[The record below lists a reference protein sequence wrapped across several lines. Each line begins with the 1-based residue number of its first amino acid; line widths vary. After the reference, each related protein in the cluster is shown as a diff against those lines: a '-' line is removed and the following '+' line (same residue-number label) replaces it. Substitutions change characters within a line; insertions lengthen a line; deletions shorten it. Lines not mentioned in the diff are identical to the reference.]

1 MKDIERQP
9 KSSPAPA
16 VKPLVLM
23 ILDGWG
29 EREAAP
35 DNAISRASTPHWERL
50 KKQAAFTTIQTSGE
64 FVGLPDGQ
72 MGNSEVGHMNI
83 GAGRI
88 VYQNFTRIS
97 QAIRDG
103 SFISNKVLVEAVEA
117 CKTGQS
123 TLHIMGLLSPGG
135 VHSHDEHFLAMV
147 DMAANMGAPDIRV
160 HGFLDGRD
168 TPPRSAATS
177 IQNMQARLD
186 NYPSA
191 RFASLCGRYYAMDRD
206 QRWDRVEKAWNMLV
220 NAKADFSSD
229 TALSGLEAAYAR
241 DENDEFV
248 NPTIIGSFDGIKDGD
263 AVIFVNFRADR
274 AREISQA
281 FVQPGFDG
289 FERRAPEL
297 AAFVCMTEYLD
308 GLPAQVAF
316 PVEPLKEIL
325 GEYLASLG
333 LSQLRIAETE
343 KYAHVTF
350 FFNGGEEKVF
360 EGEKR
365 VLVPSPDVATY
376 DLQPEMSVVEL
387 SKRLDASIRSGEFD
401 VIICNV
407 ANPDMVGHTGSMQA
421 AMAAVEAVDGCLGVV
436 MEAVQAVNGELI
448 VTADHGNVE
457 QMRDPES
464 GQNHTAHTTNPV
476 PFVYLGRPAQ
486 ALSGGALRDIA
497 PTMLYLMGLDQ
508 PSAMTGKP
516 LVRLQPGEKA
526 GS

>member
-1 MKDIERQP
+1 MTELETQP
-9 KSSPAPA
+9 QPSRIA

-29 EREAAP
+29 EREDAP
-35 DNAISRASTPHWERL
+35 DNAISQASTPNWERL
-50 KKQAAFTTIQTSGE
+50 KQQAAFTTIQTSGE

-97 QAIRDG
+97 QAIKDG
-103 SFISNKVLVEAVEA
+103 SFVRNKVLVEAIEA
-117 CKTGQS
+117 CKSRQS

-147 DMAANMGAPDIRV
+147 DMASKLGAPDIKV

-177 IQNMQARLD
+177 IQNMQSRLD
-186 NYPSA
+186 GLANA
-191 RFASLCGRYYAMDRD
+191 GFASLCGRYYAMDRD
-206 QRWDRVEKAWNMLV
+206 QRWDRVEKAWDMLV
-220 NAKADFSSD
+220 NGRADFNSD
-229 TALSGLEAAYAR
+229 SAVSGLQAAYAR
-241 DENDEFV
+241 DESDEFV
-248 NPTIIGSFDGIKDGD
+248 NPTTIGSFDGIKDGD
-263 AVIFVNFRADR
+263 GVIFVNFRADR

-281 FVQPGFDG
+281 FVQPDFDG
-289 FERRAPEL
+289 FERCAPDL
-297 AAFVCMTEYLD
+297 ATFVCMTEYLE
-308 GLPAQVAF
+308 GLPAEVAF
-316 PVEPLKEIL
+316 PPEPLKEIL
-325 GEYLASLG
+325 GEYLSELG

-360 EGEKR
+360 KGEKR
-365 VLVPSPDVATY
+365 ILVPSPDVATY

-387 SKRLDASIRSGEFD
+387 AKRLDGAIRSGEFD

-436 MEAVQAVNGELI
+436 MEAVKSVNGELL

-457 QMRDPES
+457 QMRDPSS

-476 PFVYLGRPAQ
+476 PFVYKGRPAE

-497 PTMLYLMGLDQ
+497 PTMLYLLGLDQ
-508 PSAMTGKP
+508 PSAMTGKT
-516 LVRLQPGEKA
+516 LIRLQQAGETE
-526 GS
+526 S